1 MNSQSGLTEL
11 PSPYLAPFP
20 LLQPVWIVSCPWNCL
35 ALAIIEDEVVVI
47 LHAQGEGPCPVRL
60 ALPHDPLPL
69 LQLDIPALE
78 KHHPE
83 LAIVAFECLP
93 EFLRGVIGVRL
104 QQLHP
109 VGEPVQR
116 VSTETGYLARAARRT
131 QGVLGCNSIDS

>member
-47 LHAQGEGPCPVRL
+47 LHAQGEGPCPMCL

-69 LQLDIPALE
+69 LQLKISSLE
-78 KHHPE
+78 KYHPE
-83 LAIVAFECLP
+83 FPIVASELLP
-93 EFLRGVIGVRL
+93 LGSGVGIIGVRL
-104 QQLHP
+104 
-109 VGEPVQR
+109 
-116 VSTETGYLARAARRT
+116 
-131 QGVLGCNSIDS
+131 